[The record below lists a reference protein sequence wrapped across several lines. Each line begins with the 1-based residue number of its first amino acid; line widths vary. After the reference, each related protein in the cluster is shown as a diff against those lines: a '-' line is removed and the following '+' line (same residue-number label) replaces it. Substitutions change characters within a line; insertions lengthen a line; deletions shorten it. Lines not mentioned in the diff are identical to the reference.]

1 MSSLKNGF
9 YLQHKDDLKEAV
21 RIEKVSYCYHSLLS
35 PTLIL
40 ENVSLTINQGDT
52 CAITGPSGAG
62 KSTLMNLIGLLEK
75 PLIGE
80 IIISGCETASANP
93 ERRAVLRNLHIGFVF
108 QNFNLLPRLSATENV
123 ALPLMYRG
131 LRKNEALEHAKE
143 HLHQVGLGDRL
154 LHRPHELSGGQ
165 CQRVAIARAL
175 VGNPSLLLADEPTGN
190 LDDKTG
196 SMIMELLIS
205 LNASRKTTLIM
216 VTHDDAI
223 ATLMRRHLRVSDC
236 KVTEI

>member
-1 MSSLKNGF
+1 MSSLKNTF
-9 YLQHKDDLKEAV
+9 SSQHESGLTEAV
-21 RIEKVSYCYHSLLS
+21 RIEEMSYRYHSLRS
-35 PTLIL
+35 PTLVL
-40 ENVSLTINQGDT
+40 ENVSLIINQGDT
-52 CAITGPSGAG
+52 CAIIGPSGAG

-75 PLIGE
+75 PLSGE
-80 IIISGCETASANP
+80 IIISGCETSSAHP
-93 ERRAVLRNLHIGFVF
+93 DRRAILRNLHIGFVF

-131 LRKNEALEHAKE
+131 ILKKEALKQAKE

-190 LDDKTG
+190 LDGETG
-196 SMIMELLIS
+196 SIITELLIS

-223 ATLMRRHLRVSDC
+223 AACMRRRLRVSDC